1 MRPDTARLLPA
12 ALAVLV
18 LAWVGPATS
27 ARAQGPPAAATSEA
41 PDPLFDDLE
50 EPDPLFDDDAEFDV
64 GPGFPDPAERV
75 NRGVL
80 GFNRFLD
87 RWIFDPVTR
96 AYQFAVP
103 TPARRAIHRLFLN
116 LNSPPILAN
125 DILQM
130 EWKDAG
136 VTLGRFVINTT
147 VGVAGLFDVAA
158 SMGLERHES
167 DFGQTLRLADV
178 ESGPYLVVPILGPST
193 ARDTAGAV
201 MDSFFNPTTW
211 FFGLGLGTQFV
222 TQGPLTEQLLY
233 TGTSGLTTRDAHY
246 EALKALES
254 SSVDF
259 YAALRNAYYQN
270 RQSEIWDRRQHR
282 TQDWVT
288 PY

>member
-1 MRPDTARLLPA
+1 MWLLL
-12 ALAVLV
+12 ALAPAP
-18 LAWVGPATS
+18 LA
-27 ARAQGPPAAATSEA
+27 AQEPPSTADSQQS
-41 PDPLFDDLE
+41 DPLFDDFDE
-50 EPDPLFDDDAEFDV
+50 SDPLFGDPDQDPMRV
-64 GPGFPDPAERV
+64 GYPDPIERF

-103 TPARRAIHRLFLN
+103 SPVRRSVHRLFLN

-130 EWKDAG
+130 EWTDAG
-136 VTLGRFVINTT
+136 VTLSRFVVNST
-147 VGVAGLFDVAA
+147 VGVVGLFDVAA
-158 SMGLERHES
+158 HMGLERHES

-178 ESGPYLVVPILGPST
+178 ESGPYLVVPVLGPST

-222 TQGPLTEQLLY
+222 TQAPLTEQLLY
-233 TGTSGLTTRDAHY
+233 SGTSGLTVRDAHY
-246 EALKALES
+246 EALKALEE

-259 YAALRNAYYQN
+259 YAALRSAYYQN
-270 RQSEIWDRRQHR
+270 REAEIWDRREHR
-282 TQDWVT
+282 AMDWEI